1 MKTSVICFIMVI
13 AFWSCKHKPETQK
26 PKSEVLVKEEKVI
39 PTVPLVLIKLGE
51 FANVNLSD
59 VSVVNEFIVFK
70 QIDAN
75 QTVTTIDM
83 NKAVA
88 LYRKMTRR
96 EQVASLPIFE
106 IQNTDNAILVIQG
119 VGFGGSIWAKVL
131 VNRTSLEI
139 KKIEFEHKAE
149 SEGYGAAMT
158 QSYFE
163 EKFVGTNIDL
173 EKNTF
178 ILEQNKERRV
188 DDGTLIDGISGATMT
203 SQAALEMVNLGLK
216 NYKAYL
222 RP

>member
-1 MKTSVICFIMVI
+1 MKTSVIFFIMVI

-26 PKSEVLVKEEKVI
+26 PKSEVIVKEEKAI
-39 PTVPLVLIKLGE
+39 PTVPLVLVKLGE

-70 QIDAN
+70 QIDTN

-83 NKAVA
+83 NKAVT

-96 EQVASLPIFE
+96 EQVVSLPIFE

-131 VNRTSLEI
+131 VDRTSLEI

-163 EKFVGTNIDL
+163 EKFVGTKIDL

-178 ILEQNKERRV
+178 ILQRNKERRM

-216 NYKAYL
+216 NYKGYL